1 MQHPPS
7 AWKQKIITFAGA
19 LGAPGLFLISFLD
32 SSVLSFPIINDL
44 LLIELSIQHPL
55 RMPLYAFMAAL
66 GSVLGCVLL
75 YFIARK
81 GGGSPI
87 PSKSWRTRALHP
99 SVGGIQWFHGHAGG
113 CTSAPAHSLQDFRI
127 RCRCFRSSAR
137 ELYFRN
143 LSSPRHPLLRG
154 RLPGCSLRRPGLA
167 FSYPSQIAGRHFC
180 SPLGPR
186 QLPPLTLTPP
196 PQNPNQLTPPEGLPH
211 TPALSEVEWVGFT
224 CGGFSSI
231 LFFPSCTF

>member
-7 AWKQKIITFAGA
+7 AWKQTIVTFAGA

-44 LLIELSIQHPL
+44 LSNRTFHPASA
-55 RMPLYAFMAAL
+55 PHAAL
-66 GSVLGCVLL
+66 RFHGR
-75 YFIARK
+75 ARFRPRLCAALFHCQK
-81 GGGSPI
+81 GRGSPI

-127 RCRCFRSSAR
+127 RCRCLRSSAR

-180 SPLGPR
+180 SPLRSSSATSSHAYSSAPKPKPTNSPR
-186 QLPPLTLTPP
+186 GVAPRLP
-196 PQNPNQLTPPEGLPH
+196 
-211 TPALSEVEWVGFT
+211 
-224 CGGFSSI
+224 
-231 LFFPSCTF
+231 